1 MRIKHWLLFFSAFFL
16 FGSCNVT
23 KQKQQ
28 TFKYSYYDEGD
39 ASWYGKE
46 FSGRKTASGETFNPD
61 YLTAAHRTLEFGTY
75 VRVTNLKNKKSVIV
89 KINDRGPV
97 KKTRI
102 IDLSERAAKEIDMIN
117 DGVVR
122 VKLELVKIVYE

>member
-1 MRIKHWLLFFSAFFL
+1 MDFKKSILIVMVMVL
-16 FGSCNVT
+16 FGACNVT
-23 KQKQQ
+23 KQKKQSFHY
-28 TFKYSYYDEGD
+28 TYYDKGE

-75 VRVTNLKNKKSVIV
+75 VRVTNLKNNKSVIV

-117 DGVVR
+117 DGVVP